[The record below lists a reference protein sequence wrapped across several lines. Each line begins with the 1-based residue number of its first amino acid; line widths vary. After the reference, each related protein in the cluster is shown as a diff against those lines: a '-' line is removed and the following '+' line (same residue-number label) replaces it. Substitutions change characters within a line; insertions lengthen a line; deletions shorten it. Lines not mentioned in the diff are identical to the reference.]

1 MDRATALSRLPEAY
15 AEALRLRDAGL
26 SHAAIARRLGV
37 PDEAMV
43 LLLRLA
49 DAKLAHLMADDEEK
63 APEADLIPPPASPP
77 EGTV

>member
-37 PDEAMV
+37 PTEAMV

-49 DAKLAHLMADDEEK
+49 DAKLAHLMAGDEEE
-63 APEADLIPPPASPP
+63 APEAGFIPP
-77 EGTV
+77 